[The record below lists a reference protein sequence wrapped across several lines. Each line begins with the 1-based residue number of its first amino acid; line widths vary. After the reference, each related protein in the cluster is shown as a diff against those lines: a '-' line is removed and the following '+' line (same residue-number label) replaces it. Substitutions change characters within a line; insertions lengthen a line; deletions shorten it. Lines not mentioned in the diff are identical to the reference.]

1 MTNTATPQK
10 NPLSELDNY
19 DWRND
24 PKLSANWKT
33 RFSFFEK
40 YLSPTTFKSTPKMSA
55 ETKKMSISQFM
66 LIYTNLFAL
75 FLTFIYLG
83 WIGLWRQALMLLAVL
98 VIITITFHAFNLP
111 TSTINAAGMG
121 VSIYACLR
129 TNVWYY
135 LKKVKGSSGW
145 TL

>member
-1 MTNTATPQK
+1 MTAPKPSQAIF
-10 NPLSELDNY
+10 L

-24 PKLSANWKT
+24 PKLSANWKA
-33 RFSFFEK
+33 RFTFFEK
-40 YLSPTTFKSTPKMSA
+40 YLSPTTFKSTPEMSA
-55 ETKKMSISQFM
+55 ETKKMSIGQFM

-83 WIGLWRQALMLLAVL
+83 WLGLWRQALMLLAVL
-98 VIITITFHAFNLP
+98 VVITITFHAFNLP
-111 TSTINAAGMG
+111 TSAINAAGMG

-135 LKKVKGSSGW
+135 IKKVKGGIGW

>member
-1 MTNTATPQK
+1 
-10 NPLSELDNY
+10 
-19 DWRND
+19 
-24 PKLSANWKT
+24 
-33 RFSFFEK
+33 
-40 YLSPTTFKSTPKMSA
+40 
-55 ETKKMSISQFM
+55 MSIGQFM

-83 WIGLWRQALMLLAVL
+83 WLGLWRQALMLLAVL